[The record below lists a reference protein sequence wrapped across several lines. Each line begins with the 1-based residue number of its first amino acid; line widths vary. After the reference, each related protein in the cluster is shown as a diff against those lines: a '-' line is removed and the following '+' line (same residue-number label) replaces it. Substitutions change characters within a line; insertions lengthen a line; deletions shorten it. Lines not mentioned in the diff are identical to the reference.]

1 MQIDNHRHSELLYT
15 FENIDELE
23 LDNQLIVDLIK
34 RNSGYTYCSLC
45 RKPYLTYN
53 LKYHDNKK
61 HMIYEYYRSTA
72 TAGTDIC
79 SKSLLST

>member
-1 MQIDNHRHSELLYT
+1 MQIANHRHSELFYT
-15 FENIDELE
+15 FENIEELE
-23 LDNQLIVDLIK
+23 LDNQNITDLIL

-61 HMIYEYYRSTA
+61 HTIYEYYK
-72 TAGTDIC
+72 DIS
-79 SKSLLST
+79 SKSSGFKTIPKG

>member
-1 MQIDNHRHSELLYT
+1 MQIANHRHSELFYT
-15 FENIDELE
+15 FENIEELE
-23 LDNQLIVDLIK
+23 LDNQNITDLIL

-61 HMIYEYYRSTA
+61 HTIYEYYKVIS
-72 TAGTDIC
+72 
-79 SKSLLST
+79 SKSSGFKTTPQG